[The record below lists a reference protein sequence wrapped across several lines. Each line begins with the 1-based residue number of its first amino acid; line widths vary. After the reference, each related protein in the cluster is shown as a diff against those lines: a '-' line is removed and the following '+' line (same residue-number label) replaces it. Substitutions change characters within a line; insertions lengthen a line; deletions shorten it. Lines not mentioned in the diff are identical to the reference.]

1 MSVTV
6 LSELVGAAAAPMA
19 RARMMEEN
27 FIFELRGWLGRLE
40 YGYSS
45 FIQGLMILLYG
56 GFQSRLCLLILRTAQ
71 RFWSALDL

>member
-27 FIFELRGWLGRLE
+27 FIFELRG
-40 YGYSS
+40 
-45 FIQGLMILLYG
+45 
-56 GFQSRLCLLILRTAQ
+56 
-71 RFWSALDL
+71 